1 MPGDPRNFSAPERS
15 GRARGSRTGR
25 VGKTPKMAAP
35 TRLCHVWVGAET
47 GALKG
52 VNLQRREATNHAGG
66 EGLSRARGVSV
77 LTWGDPA
84 QSQVLV
90 GALDRSLS
98 VFSTEEGKFTGGRLC
113 RGGGGAFCGL
123 GVLGSSVVTAVE
135 SGLVRVWGQ
144 QEDEEPLQ
152 ELQAGPGLCRM
163 RQDPTRP
170 HVVGTGGKENGLKVW
185 DLQRPQEPLFRAKN
199 VRNDWLDLRVPVWD
213 RDLQFLPGSQRIVTC
228 TGHGQVRLYDPSC
241 PRRRPVLD
249 AAFGEA
255 PLTALALPEGNTS
268 VVVGSARGDVAVI
281 DLRKGRV
288 LRALKGFAGGV
299 RGLQCHPRL
308 PLVAS
313 VGLDR
318 FLRLHR
324 LDGHLCH
331 KVYLKSR
338 LTCLLL
344 NTHLDWEAQEEPP
357 PQKGVKD
364 EEGDELWDALES
376 IPTPKKSKKR
386 KISGL

>member
-1 MPGDPRNFSAPERS
+1 
-15 GRARGSRTGR
+15 
-25 VGKTPKMAAP
+25 
-35 TRLCHVWVGAET
+35 
-47 GALKG
+47 
-52 VNLQRREATNHAGG
+52 
-66 EGLSRARGVSV
+66 
-77 LTWGDPA
+77 
-84 QSQVLV
+84 VLV

-98 VFSTEEGKFTGGRLC
+98 VFSTETGKFTGGRRC
-113 RGGGGAFCGL
+113 PGGRAFCGL
-123 GVLGSSVVTAVE
+123 GVRICGIFW
-135 SGLVRVWGQ
+135 GGFGVRQ
-144 QEDEEPLQ
+144 PLQ

-163 RQDPTRP
+163 RQDPARP
-170 HVVGTGGKENGLKVW
+170 HVVGTGGKENALKVW

-228 TGHGQVRLYDPSC
+228 TGHGQVRLYDPAC

-249 AAFGEA
+249 AAYGEA
-255 PLTALALPEGNTS
+255 PLTALALPEGNIS

-281 DLRKGRV
+281 DLRKGEGGGSR
-288 LRALKGFAGGV
+288 GV

-324 LDGHLCH
+324 LDGRLCH

-344 NTHLDWEAQEEPP
+344 NTHLDWEVRPP
-357 PQKGVKD
+357 PQIGF
-364 EEGDELWDALES
+364 GGSGGAPPPCNS
-376 IPTPKKSKKR
+376 PIIPPRPRRSPPPKK
-386 KISGL
+386 G

>member
-1 MPGDPRNFSAPERS
+1 
-15 GRARGSRTGR
+15 
-25 VGKTPKMAAP
+25 MAAP
-35 TRLCHVWVGAET
+35 RRVYHVWVGAET

-52 VNLQRREATNHAGG
+52 VNLQRKEAANLVGG
-66 EGLSRARGVSV
+66 SGLSRARGVSA
-77 LTWGDPA
+77 LAWADPA
-84 QSQVLV
+84 QTELLV
-90 GALDRSLS
+90 GSLDRSLS
-98 VFSTEEGKFTGGRLC
+98 VFSPEKGKFTAARLC
-113 RGGGGAFCGL
+113 PGGDGAFCGL

-135 SGLVRVWGQ
+135 SGLVRVWG
-144 QEDEEPLQ
+144 EDEAQEPLQ
-152 ELQAGPGLCRM
+152 ELRAGPGLCRM
-163 RQDPTRP
+163 RQDPARP
-170 HVVGTGGKENGLKVW
+170 HLVGTGGKENGLKVW

-213 RDLQFLPGSQRIVTC
+213 RDLQFLPGSQRVVTC
-228 TGHGQVRLYDPSC
+228 TGHGQVRLYDPAT
-241 PRRRPVLD
+241 PQRRPVLD
-249 AAFGEA
+249 VTFGEA
-255 PLTALALPEGNTS
+255 PLTALALPPRGSS

-288 LRALKGFAGGV
+288 LRVLKGFSGGV

-324 LDGHLCH
+324 LHDGGLRD

-344 NTHLDWEAQEEPP
+344 NTNLDWEAREEPP
-357 PQKGVKD
+357 PQKDAKD
-364 EEGDELWDALES
+364 EEGDELWDALEPV
-376 IPTPKKSKKR
+376 PTPRRGRKR
-386 KISGL
+386 KNSGV

>member
-1 MPGDPRNFSAPERS
+1 
-15 GRARGSRTGR
+15 
-25 VGKTPKMAAP
+25 MAAP

-52 VNLQRREATNHAGG
+52 VNLQRKEATNHVGG
-66 EGLSRARGVSV
+66 SGLSRGRGVSA

-84 QSQVLV
+84 QTELLV
-90 GALDRSLS
+90 GSLDRSVS
-98 VFSTEEGKFTGGRLC
+98 VFSTEKGKFTGERLC
-113 RGGGGAFCGL
+113 PGGDGAFCGL
-123 GVLGSSVVTAVE
+123 GVLGSSIVTAVE
-135 SGLVRVWGQ
+135 SGLVRVWG
-144 QEDEEPLQ
+144 EHEAEEPLQ

-170 HVVGTGGKENGLKVW
+170 HLVGTGGKENGLKVW

-199 VRNDWLDLRVPVWD
+199 VRNDWLDLRVPVWE
-213 RDLQFLPGSQRIVTC
+213 RDLQFLPGSQRVVTC
-228 TGHGQVRLYDPSC
+228 TGHGQVRLYDPST
-241 PRRRPVLD
+241 PQRRPVLD
-249 AAFGEA
+249 AAVGEA
-255 PLTALALPEGNTS
+255 PLTALALIPGDTS

-318 FLRLHR
+318 FLRVHQLRDGR
-324 LDGHLCH
+324 LRD

-338 LTCLLL
+338 LTCVLLS
-344 NTHLDWEAQEEPP
+344 THLDWEAQEEPP
-357 PQKGVKD
+357 PQKEVKD

-376 IPTPKKSKKR
+376 VPTPRKAKKR
-386 KISGL
+386 KISGV